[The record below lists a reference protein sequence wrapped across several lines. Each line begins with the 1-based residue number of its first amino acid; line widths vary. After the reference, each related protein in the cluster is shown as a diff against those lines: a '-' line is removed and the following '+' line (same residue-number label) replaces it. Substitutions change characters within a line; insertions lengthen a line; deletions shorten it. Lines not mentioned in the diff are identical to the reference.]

1 MSGGRDD
8 SDTENGAFRKSV
20 PDVRPLEGRDKLL
33 PPPRTLRRRRP
44 KETNEGVTFET
55 ERLGERVEG
64 IAAGIDRSQ
73 LLRLRNGEVRP
84 DERVDLHGMI
94 ESTAQRRVRDVLA
107 RVHGAGGRCVLIV
120 HGRGRHS
127 AGEPVLKE
135 ALFEWLAAPPLAR
148 LVMAFAS
155 AAGRDGGVGATYVL
169 LRHDR

>member
-8 SDTENGAFRKSV
+8 GDTGDSVFRKSV
-20 PDVRPLEGRDKLL
+20 ADVRPLEGRDKLR
-33 PPPRTLRRRRP
+33 PPPRTLRRRKPR
-44 KETNEGVTFET
+44 ETHEGVSFET
-55 ERLGERVEG
+55 ERLGEHVEG
-64 IAAGIDRSQ
+64 IAAGIDRAQ

-94 ESTAQRRVRDVLA
+94 ESNAQRRVREVVT

-135 ALFEWLAAPPLAR
+135 ALFEWLTAAPLAS
-148 LVMAFAS
+148 LVMAFTS

-169 LRHDR
+169 LRRDR